1 MKRILVTTSTFPV
14 KTDDGIPRFIL
25 DLALALSHYADVTV
39 LAPDAPGAALRERL
53 GNVEV
58 QRFSYFW
65 PRSRQRLAISNQGGM
80 RDNMRGSLLAKI
92 QFPLF
97 LLRQAANLRRLVY
110 QRSFDVVNAH
120 WLVPQGLTAAW
131 VLRGSHDVK
140 LVLHVHAGDVYL
152 LQKLAFGRWIARFV
166 VKRSAAIFADGS
178 HVRDAL
184 DQLLGYD
191 SHAILQPMG
200 VNQQQFA
207 RRTDGQSV
215 SDGLAIHPTDAD
227 FSDTEFPD
235 GFILFVGRLVEK
247 KGAIYLVR
255 AMRRIHE
262 RKPGVGLVIVGYGHE
277 EAALRA
283 EVEELHLQ
291 DRVQFVGRKSHPQI
305 VGLLHACRVAAVSSI
320 IDSRGE
326 TEGMPTVVVEA
337 LAAGVPVVGSN
348 VDGIPDVIQHAE
360 NGWLCQEK
368 DPDDLAEKLLT
379 ALDCDRNQIAE
390 AAVATAEK
398 YDWQQVAANYLVCIE
413 GLCEPVASESA
424 DGT

>member
-1 MKRILVTTSTFPV
+1 MTRILVSTSTFPV
-14 KTDDGIPRFIL
+14 QPDDGVPRFIL
-25 DLALALSHYADVTV
+25 DLALALSYHAEVTV
-39 LAPDAPGAALRERL
+39 LAPDAPGATLHERL
-53 GNVEV
+53 GDVEV
-58 QRFSYFW
+58 HRFTYFW
-65 PRSRQRLAISNQGGM
+65 PRSSQRLAISNQRGM
-80 RDNMRGSLLAKI
+80 RDNLRGSLLAKI
-92 QFPLF
+92 QLPLF

-110 QRSFDVVNAH
+110 QRGFDVVNAH

-131 VLRGSHDVK
+131 ALRGSRDVK

-152 LQKLAFGRWIARFV
+152 LQKLSVGRRIARFV

-200 VNQQQFA
+200 VNLQQFA
-207 RRTDGQSV
+207 RTTDGQSV
-215 SDGLAIHPTDAD
+215 SDELAIHPTDTN
-227 FSDTEFPD
+227 FSGPKFPD

-247 KGAIYLVR
+247 KGATYLIR
-255 AMRRIHE
+255 AMRRIHQ
-262 RKPGVGLVIVGYGHE
+262 RKPGVGLVIVGYGPE

-291 DRVQFVGRKSHPQI
+291 DRVQFVGRKSHPEI
-305 VGLLHACRVAAVSSI
+305 VRLLHACRVGAVSSI

-348 VDGIPDVIQHAE
+348 VDGIPDVIRHAE
-360 NGWLCQEK
+360 NGWLCREK
-368 DPDDLAEKLLT
+368 DPDDLAEKLLM
-379 ALDCDRNQIAE
+379 ALDCDRNRISE
-390 AAVATAEK
+390 AAVASAK
-398 YDWQQVAANYLVCIE
+398 KHDWQQVASNYLAWIDRV
-413 GLCEPVASESA
+413 CEPATPGE
-424 DGT
+424 